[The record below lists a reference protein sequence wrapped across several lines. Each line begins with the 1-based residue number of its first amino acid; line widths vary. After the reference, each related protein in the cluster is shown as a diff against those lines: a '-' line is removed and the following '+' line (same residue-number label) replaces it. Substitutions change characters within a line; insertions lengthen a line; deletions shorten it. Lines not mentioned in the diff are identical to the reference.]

1 MPLPP
6 PAVPRKHIH
15 TRRIVCEA
23 YEREDGLWDVEAN
36 MTDVKSYDTER
47 GSAGEPL
54 HNMWVRLTLD
64 TTFVIHGIESA
75 MDAYPQAICP
85 QAVNPMKELVGV
97 KIGARLH
104 ASARIACANGD
115 HGDAGDGRRA
125 AQPRHRP
132 ATPGQGHL
140 LRKVRRDGSGAVSG
154 KFSAAQCLGTVL
166 GARHAA
172 QRPSASLCLCRCIN
186 RQDF

>member
-75 MDAYPQAICP
+75 MDAYPQAVCP

-97 KIGARLH
+97 KIGAGWQGEVRK
-104 ASARIACANGD
+104 RIGGALGCTHLRELLAPMATTAMQAMG
-115 HGDAGDGRRA
+115 GVLRGR
-125 AQPRHRP
+125 
-132 ATPGQGHL
+132 
-140 LRKVRRDGSGAVSG
+140 
-154 KFSAAQCLGTVL
+154 GT
-166 GARHAA
+166 G
-172 QRPSASLCLCRCIN
+172 
-186 RQDF
+186 